1 VKLFWKVETQNVMFS
16 GSLFNCNIPLISWQR
31 KLLCCQCQVLSR
43 IHFGTF
49 VLMNAVIYFE
59 MRIGLN
65 FVELHLAC
73 WVLSLWDHQLH
84 LSAFNIEIADR
95 IDKTIQKLGTYAGLS
110 FSLTKI

>member
-1 VKLFWKVETQNVMFS
+1 MLCFLVHYLIGTFLWYHGNENCYAVRVSGTQ
-16 GSLFNCNIPLISWQR
+16 LYT
-31 KLLCCQCQVLSR
+31 
-43 IHFGTF
+43 FGTF

-59 MRIGLN
+59 MLIGLN

-95 IDKTIQKLGTYAGLS
+95 INKTIQKLGTYAGLS
-110 FSLTKI
+110 FFLTKI